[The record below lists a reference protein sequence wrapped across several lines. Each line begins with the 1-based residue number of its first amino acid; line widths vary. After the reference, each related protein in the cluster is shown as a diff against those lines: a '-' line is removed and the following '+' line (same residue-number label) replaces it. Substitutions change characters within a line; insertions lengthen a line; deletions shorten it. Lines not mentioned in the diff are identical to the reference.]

1 MKPERILVAEDD
13 PSLREAL
20 GLQLSAAGFEVETA
34 VDGEEA
40 LQLAFQNP
48 PDLVLLDVMMPR
60 KDGYHVCN
68 ELRAS
73 FHTRHIP
80 IIMLTAKSTLDDR
93 MEGLQGGANDYITK
107 PWHQRELIQ
116 RVRNTLEWSR
126 SQRSASPLTGLP
138 GNLTIGQEIQRRV
151 SSGEPMAMLQIDI
164 DYFKAYND
172 HYNYARGD
180 DAIKHLAK
188 IIIQVTKE
196 LGSHQDFIGHI
207 GGDDFV
213 VLTRPEHGE
222 GLGEEIIRRFDATAP
237 NLYEPEDRARGY
249 IEVPNRRHVPER
261 FPFMSLTIVLVST
274 DRVPVTHVAQLD
286 DIARELKTHGKGLP
300 GSVLVRERRSD
311 RAPSALRR

>member
-1 MKPERILVAEDD
+1 VKPERILVAEDD

-20 GLQLSAAGFEVETA
+20 GLQLAAAGFEVETA

-60 KDGYHVCN
+60 RDGYSVCS

-80 IIMLTAKSTLDDR
+80 IIILTAKSTLDDR
-93 MEGLQGGANDYITK
+93 MEGLEGGANDYITK

-138 GNLTIGQEIQRRV
+138 GNLTIGQEIQQRV
-151 SSGEPMAMLQIDI
+151 SSGEPLAMLQIDI

-180 DAIKHLAK
+180 EAIKHLAR

-196 LGSHQDFIGHI
+196 RGSHQDFIGHI

-213 VLTRPEHGE
+213 VLTRPQHGE
-222 GLGEEIIRRFDATAP
+222 GLGEEIIRRFDATAH

-274 DRVPVTHVAQLD
+274 DRIPVTHVAQLE

-311 RAPSALRR
+311 RAPSELRH